1 MEEDVLHD
9 LRSKLTKD
17 SLIKGRNNGG
27 YQKVFDDIAK
37 ILLNKV
43 AICKGEKI
51 FYIKD
56 IEFYLYENNHRDIV
70 TYPRICKAGQW
81 FFHPSG
87 IDISFESSVDVKSND
102 YELFQPILRE
112 DAFFGGVLIRAIYP
126 ADKAPADACK
136 YNLDGPHKVE
146 WALFDS
152 FDAFNEVTDFPHLIE
167 CKHKHE
173 IKPIPNF
180 RKNLEP
186 KGHDYRKKIET
197 ILNYYYEDSPVSID
211 EWINVYKCFE
221 NKTYRYTVR

>member
-1 MEEDVLHD
+1 M
-9 LRSKLTKD
+9 
-17 SLIKGRNNGG
+17 
-27 YQKVFDDIAK
+27 
-37 ILLNKV
+37 
-43 AICKGEKI
+43 
-51 FYIKD
+51 
-56 IEFYLYENNHRDIV
+56 
-70 TYPRICKAGQW
+70 
-81 FFHPSG
+81 
-87 IDISFESSVDVKSND
+87 
-102 YELFQPILRE
+102 
-112 DAFFGGVLIRAIYP
+112 LIRAIYP

-211 EWINVYKCFE
+211 EWINIYKSFE
-221 NKTYRYTVR
+221 EKTYRYTVR

>member
-1 MEEDVLHD
+1 MEKDVLHD

-17 SLIKGRNNGG
+17 SLRNEILQNG
-27 YQKVFDDIAK
+27 YQKTFDKIAE

-43 AICKGEKI
+43 AIRKGEKI

-81 FFHPSG
+81 FFHTSG

-126 ADKAPADACK
+126 ADKAPSDACK

-146 WALFDS
+146 WALFDC
-152 FDAFNEVTDFPHLIE
+152 FDAFNETTNFPHLIE
-167 CKHKHE
+167 HKHEHE
-173 IKPIPNF
+173 IKPIPNV
-180 RKNLEP
+180 RKNLKHKEN
-186 KGHDYRKKIET
+186 DYRKKIET

-211 EWINVYKCFE
+211 EWINIYKFFE
-221 NKTYRYTVR
+221 KKRYRYMVL

>member
-17 SLIKGRNNGG
+17 SLKEKIIRSG
-27 YQKVFDDIAK
+27 YQDAFDEIAEM
-37 ILLNKV
+37 LLNKV

-51 FYIKD
+51 FYIKE

-126 ADKAPADACK
+126 ADKAPSDACK

-146 WALFDS
+146 WALFDC
-152 FDAFNEVTDFPHLIE
+152 FDAFNEITDFPHLIE
-167 CKHKHE
+167 HKHEHE
-173 IKPIPNF
+173 IKPIPNV
-180 RKNLEP
+180 RKNLEL
-186 KGHDYRKKIET
+186 KENDYRKKIET

-211 EWINVYKCFE
+211 EWINIYKSFE
-221 NKTYRYTVR
+221 DKTYRYTVR

>member
-102 YELFQPILRE
+102 FELFQPILRE

-126 ADKAPADACK
+126 ADKAPSDAHK

-167 CKHKHE
+167 CEHKIE
-173 IKPIPNF
+173 YITKV
-180 RKNLEP
+180 RKNLKLKEN
-186 KGHDYRKKIET
+186 DYRKKIET
-197 ILNYYYEDSPVSID
+197 ILNSYYENRLISKD

-221 NKTYRYTVR
+221 NKTYRYTV

>member
-1 MEEDVLHD
+1 MQD

-43 AICKGEKI
+43 AIRKGKKI

-87 IDISFESSVDVKSND
+87 IDISFESSVEVNSND
-102 YELFQPILRE
+102 YELFQPILNE

-126 ADKAPADACK
+126 ADKAPSDACK

-167 CKHKHE
+167 CEHNIEYITKV
-173 IKPIPNF
+173 
-180 RKNLEP
+180 RKNLKP
-186 KGHDYRKKIET
+186 KENDYRKKIET
-197 ILNYYYEDSPVSID
+197 ILNSYYENRLISKD

-221 NKTYRYTVR
+221 NKTYRYTV

>member
-1 MEEDVLHD
+1 MEKDVLQN
-9 LRSKLTKD
+9 LRLKLTKD
-17 SLIKGRNNGG
+17 SLRNEILQNG
-27 YQKVFDDIAK
+27 YQKTFDKIAK

-43 AICKGEKI
+43 AIRKGKKI

-102 YELFQPILRE
+102 FELFQPILRE

-126 ADKAPADACK
+126 ADKAPSDACK

-167 CKHKHE
+167 CEHKIE
-173 IKPIPNF
+173 YITKV
-180 RKNLEP
+180 RKNLKP
-186 KGHDYRKKIET
+186 KENDYLKKIET
-197 ILNYYYEDSPVSID
+197 ILNSYYENRLISKD

-221 NKTYRYTVR
+221 NKTYRYTV

>member
-1 MEEDVLHD
+1 MEKDVLQD

-17 SLIKGRNNGG
+17 SLIKGRNNDG
-27 YQKVFDDIAK
+27 YQNVFDDIAK

-43 AICKGEKI
+43 AIRKGQKI

-126 ADKAPADACK
+126 AGKAPSDACK

-146 WALFDS
+146 WALFDC
-152 FDAFNEVTDFPHLIE
+152 FDAFNEITDFPHLIE
-167 CKHKHE
+167 CEHE
-173 IKPIPNF
+173 IKPIPDV
-180 RKNLEP
+180 RKNLKP
-186 KGHDYRKKIET
+186 KENDYRKKIET
-197 ILNYYYEDSPVSID
+197 ILNYYYENSLVSKD
-211 EWINVYKCFE
+211 EWINIYKSFE
-221 NKTYRYTVR
+221 DKTYRYTVR

>member
-1 MEEDVLHD
+1 MEEDVLQD

-17 SLIKGRNNGG
+17 SLRNEILQNG
-27 YQKVFDDIAK
+27 YQKTFDKIAE

-43 AICKGEKI
+43 AIRKGEKI

-102 YELFQPILRE
+102 YELFQPILRD
-112 DAFFGGVLIRAIYP
+112 DAFFGGVLIRAIFP
-126 ADKAPADACK
+126 ADKAPSDACK

-146 WALFDS
+146 WALFDC
-152 FDAFNEVTDFPHLIE
+152 FDAFNETTNFPRLIE
-167 CKHKHE
+167 HKHEHE
-173 IKPIPNF
+173 IKPIPNV
-180 RKNLEP
+180 RKNLKHKEN
-186 KGHDYRKKIET
+186 DYRKKIET
-197 ILNYYYEDSPVSID
+197 ILNYYYENSLVSKD
-211 EWINVYKCFE
+211 EWINIYKSFE
-221 NKTYRYTVR
+221 DKTYRYTVR

>member
-1 MEEDVLHD
+1 MEKDVLQN
-9 LRSKLTKD
+9 LRLKLTKD
-17 SLIKGRNNGG
+17 SLRNEILQNG
-27 YQKVFDDIAK
+27 YQKTFDKIAK

-43 AICKGEKI
+43 AIRKGEKI

-102 YELFQPILRE
+102 YELFQPILNE

-126 ADKAPADACK
+126 ADKAPSDACK

-167 CKHKHE
+167 CEHKIE
-173 IKPIPNF
+173 YITKV
-180 RKNLEP
+180 RKNLKP
-186 KGHDYRKKIET
+186 KENDYRKKIET
-197 ILNYYYEDSPVSID
+197 ILNSYYEDSPVSID
-211 EWINVYKCFE
+211 EWINIYKSFE
-221 NKTYRYTVR
+221 EKTYRYTVR

>member
-1 MEEDVLHD
+1 MEKDVLHD
-9 LRSKLTKD
+9 LRLKLTKD
-17 SLIKGRNNGG
+17 YLIKGRNNDG
-27 YQKVFDDIAK
+27 YQNVFDDIAK

-43 AICKGEKI
+43 AIRKGEKI

-81 FFHPSG
+81 FFHTSG

-112 DAFFGGVLIRAIYP
+112 DAFFGGVLIRAVYP
-126 ADKAPADACK
+126 ADKAPSDACK

-146 WALFDS
+146 WALFDC
-152 FDAFNEVTDFPHLIE
+152 FDAFNEITDFPHLIE
-167 CKHKHE
+167 CEHKIEH
-173 IKPIPNF
+173 ITKA
-180 RKNLEP
+180 RKNLKHKEN
-186 KGHDYRKKIET
+186 DYRKKIET

-211 EWINVYKCFE
+211 EWINIYKSFE
-221 NKTYRYTVR
+221 DRTYRYTVR

>member
-1 MEEDVLHD
+1 MEKDVLQN
-9 LRSKLTKD
+9 LRLKLTKD
-17 SLIKGRNNGG
+17 SLRNEILQNG
-27 YQKVFDDIAK
+27 YQKTFDKIAK

-43 AICKGEKI
+43 AIRKGEKI

-167 CKHKHE
+167 CEHKIE
-173 IKPIPNF
+173 YITKV
-180 RKNLEP
+180 RKNLKLKEN
-186 KGHDYRKKIET
+186 DYRKKIET

-211 EWINVYKCFE
+211 EWINIYKSFE
-221 NKTYRYTVR
+221 EKTYRYTVR

>member
-43 AICKGEKI
+43 AICKGKKI

-87 IDISFESSVDVKSND
+87 IDISFESSVEVNSND

-126 ADKAPADACK
+126 ADKAPSDACK

-167 CKHKHE
+167 CEHKIE
-173 IKPIPNF
+173 YITKV
-180 RKNLEP
+180 RKNLKP
-186 KGHDYRKKIET
+186 KENDYRKKIET
-197 ILNYYYEDSPVSID
+197 ILNSYYEDSPVSID
-211 EWINVYKCFE
+211 EWINIYKSFE
-221 NKTYRYTVR
+221 EKTYRYTI

>member
-1 MEEDVLHD
+1 MEEDVLQD

-56 IEFYLYENNHRDIV
+56 IEFYLYENNHRDII

-102 YELFQPILRE
+102 FELFQPILRE

-126 ADKAPADACK
+126 ADKAPSDACK

-167 CKHKHE
+167 CEHKIE
-173 IKPIPNF
+173 YITKV
-180 RKNLEP
+180 RKNLKP
-186 KGHDYRKKIET
+186 KENDYRKKIET
-197 ILNYYYEDSPVSID
+197 ILNSYYENRLISKD

-221 NKTYRYTVR
+221 NKTYRYTV

>member
-1 MEEDVLHD
+1 MEKDVLHD
-9 LRSKLTKD
+9 LRLKLTKD
-17 SLIKGRNNGG
+17 SLREKILQSG
-27 YQKVFDDIAK
+27 YQDAFKDIAE

-43 AICKGEKI
+43 AIRKGEKI

-81 FFHPSG
+81 FFHTSG

-112 DAFFGGVLIRAIYP
+112 DAFFGGVLIRAIFP
-126 ADKAPADACK
+126 ADKAPSDACK

-146 WALFDS
+146 WALFDC
-152 FDAFNEVTDFPHLIE
+152 FDAFNETTNFPHLIE
-167 CKHKHE
+167 CEHKIEH
-173 IKPIPNF
+173 ITKP
-180 RKNLEP
+180 RKNLIP

-211 EWINVYKCFE
+211 EWINIYKSFE
-221 NKTYRYTVR
+221 KKTYRYMVR

>member
-1 MEEDVLHD
+1 MEEDVLQD

-43 AICKGEKI
+43 AICKGKKI

-167 CKHKHE
+167 CEHKIE
-173 IKPIPNF
+173 YITKV
-180 RKNLEP
+180 RKNLKP
-186 KGHDYRKKIET
+186 KENDYRKKIET
-197 ILNYYYEDSPVSID
+197 ILNSYYENRLISKD

-221 NKTYRYTVR
+221 NKTYRYTV

>member
-1 MEEDVLHD
+1 MEKDVLQD

-17 SLIKGRNNGG
+17 SLIKGRNNDG
-27 YQKVFDDIAK
+27 YQKVFDDIAE

-43 AICKGEKI
+43 AIRKGEKI

-87 IDISFESSVDVKSND
+87 VDISFESSVDVKSND

-126 ADKAPADACK
+126 ADKAPSDACK

-152 FDAFNEVTDFPHLIE
+152 FDAFNEITDFPHLIE
-167 CKHKHE
+167 CEHKIEH
-173 IKPIPNF
+173 ITKA
-180 RKNLEP
+180 RKNLKHKEN
-186 KGHDYRKKIET
+186 DYRKKIET

-211 EWINVYKCFE
+211 EWINIYKSFE
-221 NKTYRYTVR
+221 DRTYRYTVR

>member
-1 MEEDVLHD
+1 MEKDVLQD

-27 YQKVFDDIAK
+27 YQKVFDDIAE

-126 ADKAPADACK
+126 ADKAPSDAYK

-152 FDAFNEVTDFPHLIE
+152 FDAFNEITDFPHLIE
-167 CKHKHE
+167 CEHE
-173 IKPIPNF
+173 IEPIPDF

-186 KGHDYRKKIET
+186 KGYDYRKKIET

-211 EWINVYKCFE
+211 EWINIYKFFE
-221 NKTYRYTVR
+221 KKRYRYTVR

>member
-1 MEEDVLHD
+1 MQD

-70 TYPRICKAGQW
+70 TYPMICKAGQW

-102 YELFQPILRE
+102 FELFQPILNE

-167 CKHKHE
+167 CEHKIE
-173 IKPIPNF
+173 PIKKDV
-180 RKNLEP
+180 RKNLKLKEN
-186 KGHDYRKKIET
+186 DYRKKIET
-197 ILNYYYEDSPVSID
+197 ILNYYYEYSPVSID
-211 EWINVYKCFE
+211 EWINIYKSFE
-221 NKTYRYTVR
+221 EKTYRYTVR

>member
-1 MEEDVLHD
+1 MHD

-87 IDISFESSVDVKSND
+87 IDISFESSVEVNSND

-112 DAFFGGVLIRAIYP
+112 DAFFGGVLIWAIYP

-167 CKHKHE
+167 CEHKIE
-173 IKPIPNF
+173 YITKV
-180 RKNLEP
+180 RKNLKLKEN
-186 KGHDYRKKIET
+186 DYRKKIET
-197 ILNYYYEDSPVSID
+197 ILNSYYENRLISKD

-221 NKTYRYTVR
+221 NKTYRYTV

>member
-1 MEEDVLHD
+1 MEKDVLQD

-17 SLIKGRNNGG
+17 SLRNEILQNG
-27 YQKVFDDIAK
+27 YQKTFYEIAK

-102 YELFQPILRE
+102 YKLFQPILRE

-126 ADKAPADACK
+126 ADKAPSDACK
-136 YNLDGPHKVE
+136 YSLDGPHKVE
-146 WALFDS
+146 WALFDC
-152 FDAFNEVTDFPHLIE
+152 FDAFNETTNFPHLIE
-167 CKHKHE
+167 CEHKIEH
-173 IKPIPNF
+173 ITKP
-180 RKNLEP
+180 RKNLIP
-186 KGHDYRKKIET
+186 KENDYRKKIET

-211 EWINVYKCFE
+211 EWINIYKSFE
-221 NKTYRYTVR
+221 KKTYRYMVR

>member
-1 MEEDVLHD
+1 MEEDVLQD
-9 LRSKLTKD
+9 LRLKLTKD
-17 SLIKGRNNGG
+17 SLKEKIIRSG
-27 YQKVFDDIAK
+27 YQKAFDEIAE
-37 ILLNKV
+37 ILLKQV

-102 YELFQPILRE
+102 FELFQPILRE
-112 DAFFGGVLIRAIYP
+112 DAFFGGGLIRAIYP
-126 ADKAPADACK
+126 ADKAPSDACK

-180 RKNLEP
+180 RKNLKLKEN
-186 KGHDYRKKIET
+186 DYRKKIET
-197 ILNYYYEDSPVSID
+197 ILNSYYENSPVSID
-211 EWINVYKCFE
+211 EWINIYKSFE
-221 NKTYRYTVR
+221 EKTYRYTI

>member
-1 MEEDVLHD
+1 MEKDILQN
-9 LRSKLTKD
+9 LRLKLTKD
-17 SLIKGRNNGG
+17 SLKEKIIQSG
-27 YQKVFDDIAK
+27 YQDAFDEIAE
-37 ILLNKV
+37 ILLKQV

-102 YELFQPILRE
+102 NELFQPILNE

-126 ADKAPADACK
+126 ADKAPSDACK

-146 WALFDS
+146 WALFDC
-152 FDAFNEVTDFPHLIE
+152 FDAFNETTNFPHLIE
-167 CKHKHE
+167 CEHKIE
-173 IKPIPNF
+173 YITKV
-180 RKNLEP
+180 RKNLKP
-186 KGHDYRKKIET
+186 KENDYLKKIET
-197 ILNYYYEDSPVSID
+197 ILNSYYENRLISKD

-221 NKTYRYTVR
+221 NKTYRYTVW

>member
-1 MEEDVLHD
+1 MHD

-27 YQKVFDDIAK
+27 YQKAFDEIAE
-37 ILLNKV
+37 ILLKQV

-102 YELFQPILRE
+102 FELFQPILRE

-126 ADKAPADACK
+126 ADKAPSDACK

-167 CKHKHE
+167 CEHKIE
-173 IKPIPNF
+173 YITKV
-180 RKNLEP
+180 RKNLKLKEN
-186 KGHDYRKKIET
+186 DYRKKIET
-197 ILNYYYEDSPVSID
+197 ILNSYYENRLISKD

-221 NKTYRYTVR
+221 NKTYRYTV

>member
-1 MEEDVLHD
+1 MQD

-56 IEFYLYENNHRDIV
+56 IEFYLYENNHRDII

-102 YELFQPILRE
+102 FELFQPILRE

-126 ADKAPADACK
+126 ADKAPSDACK

-152 FDAFNEVTDFPHLIE
+152 FDAFNEVTDFPHQIE
-167 CKHKHE
+167 CEHKIE
-173 IKPIPNF
+173 YITKV
-180 RKNLEP
+180 RKNLKP
-186 KGHDYRKKIET
+186 KENDYRKKIET
-197 ILNYYYEDSPVSID
+197 ILNSYYENRLISKD

-221 NKTYRYTVR
+221 NKTYRYTV

>member
-56 IEFYLYENNHRDIV
+56 IEFYLYENNHRDII

-87 IDISFESSVDVKSND
+87 IDISFESSVEVNSND
-102 YELFQPILRE
+102 YELFQPILNE

-126 ADKAPADACK
+126 ADKAPSDACK

-152 FDAFNEVTDFPHLIE
+152 FDAFNEVIDFPHLIE

-180 RKNLEP
+180 RKNLKLKEN
-186 KGHDYRKKIET
+186 DYRKKIET
-197 ILNYYYEDSPVSID
+197 ILNSYYENRLISKD

-221 NKTYRYTVR
+221 NKTYRYTV

>member
-1 MEEDVLHD
+1 MEKDD
-9 LRSKLTKD
+9 LQNLRLKLTKD
-17 SLIKGRNNGG
+17 SLRNEILQNG
-27 YQKVFDDIAK
+27 YQKTFDKIAK

-43 AICKGEKI
+43 AIRKGEKI

-56 IEFYLYENNHRDIV
+56 IEFYLYENNHRDII

-87 IDISFESSVDVKSND
+87 IDISFESSVEVNSND

-126 ADKAPADACK
+126 ADKAPSDACK

-167 CKHKHE
+167 CEHKIE
-173 IKPIPNF
+173 YITKV
-180 RKNLEP
+180 RKNLKLKEN
-186 KGHDYRKKIET
+186 DYRKKIET
-197 ILNYYYEDSPVSID
+197 ILNSYYENRLISKD

-221 NKTYRYTVR
+221 NKTYRYMVR

>member
-1 MEEDVLHD
+1 MEKDVLQD

-17 SLIKGRNNGG
+17 SLIKGINNVG
-27 YQKVFDDIAK
+27 YQKVFDDIAE

-87 IDISFESSVDVKSND
+87 VDISFESSVDVKSND

-126 ADKAPADACK
+126 ADKAPSDACK

-146 WALFDS
+146 WALFDC
-152 FDAFNEVTDFPHLIE
+152 FDAFNEITDFPHLIE
-167 CKHKHE
+167 CEHKIEH
-173 IKPIPNF
+173 ITKA
-180 RKNLEP
+180 RKNLKHKEN
-186 KGHDYRKKIET
+186 DYRKKIET

-211 EWINVYKCFE
+211 EWINIYKSFE
-221 NKTYRYTVR
+221 DKTYRYTVR

>member
-1 MEEDVLHD
+1 MEEDVLQD

-43 AICKGEKI
+43 AIRKGKKI

-102 YELFQPILRE
+102 FELFQPILRE

-126 ADKAPADACK
+126 ADKAPSDAGK

-152 FDAFNEVTDFPHLIE
+152 FDAFNKVTDFPHMIE
-167 CKHKHE
+167 CEHKIE
-173 IKPIPNF
+173 PIKKDV
-180 RKNLEP
+180 RKNLKLKEN
-186 KGHDYRKKIET
+186 DYRKKIET
-197 ILNYYYEDSPVSID
+197 ILNSYYENRLISKD

-221 NKTYRYTVR
+221 KKRYRYTV

>member
-1 MEEDVLHD
+1 MHD

-87 IDISFESSVDVKSND
+87 IDISFESSVEVNSND

-167 CKHKHE
+167 CEHKIE
-173 IKPIPNF
+173 YITKV
-180 RKNLEP
+180 RKNLKLKEN
-186 KGHDYRKKIET
+186 DYRKKLET
-197 ILNYYYEDSPVSID
+197 ILNFYYENRLISKD

-221 NKTYRYTVR
+221 NKTYRYTV

>member
-17 SLIKGRNNGG
+17 SLKEKIIRSG
-27 YQKVFDDIAK
+27 YQDAFKEIAE

-43 AICKGEKI
+43 AIRKGEKI

-102 YELFQPILRE
+102 YELFQPILRD

-126 ADKAPADACK
+126 ADKAPSDAYK

-146 WALFDS
+146 WALFDC
-152 FDAFNEVTDFPHLIE
+152 FDAFNEITDFPHLIE
-167 CKHKHE
+167 CEHE
-173 IKPIPNF
+173 IKPIPNV
-180 RKNLEP
+180 RKNLRHKENY
-186 KGHDYRKKIET
+186 YRKKIET

-211 EWINVYKCFE
+211 EWINIYKSFE
-221 NKTYRYTVR
+221 DKTYRYTVR

>member
-1 MEEDVLHD
+1 MHD

-87 IDISFESSVDVKSND
+87 IDISFESSVEVNSND

-167 CKHKHE
+167 CEHKIE
-173 IKPIPNF
+173 YITKV
-180 RKNLEP
+180 RKNLKLKEN
-186 KGHDYRKKIET
+186 DYRKKIET
-197 ILNYYYEDSPVSID
+197 ILNSYYENRLIISKD

-221 NKTYRYTVR
+221 NKTYRYTV

>member
-1 MEEDVLHD
+1 MQD

-43 AICKGEKI
+43 AIRKGKKI

-102 YELFQPILRE
+102 FELFQPILRE

-126 ADKAPADACK
+126 VDKAPSDACK

-152 FDAFNEVTDFPHLIE
+152 FDAFNKVTDFPHMIE
-167 CKHKHE
+167 CEHKIE
-173 IKPIPNF
+173 PIKKDV
-180 RKNLEP
+180 RKNLKLKEN
-186 KGHDYRKKIET
+186 DYRKKIET
-197 ILNYYYEDSPVSID
+197 ILNSYYENRLISKD

-221 NKTYRYTVR
+221 NKTYRYTV

>member
-1 MEEDVLHD
+1 MEADVLQD

-43 AICKGEKI
+43 AIRKGEKI

-81 FFHPSG
+81 FFHSSG
-87 IDISFESSVDVKSND
+87 IDISFESSVEVNSND

-126 ADKAPADACK
+126 ADKAPSDACK

-167 CKHKHE
+167 CEHKIE
-173 IKPIPNF
+173 YITKV
-180 RKNLEP
+180 RKNLKLKEN
-186 KGHDYRKKIET
+186 DYRKKIET
-197 ILNYYYEDSPVSID
+197 ILNSYYENRLISKD

-221 NKTYRYTVR
+221 NKTYRYTV

>member
-1 MEEDVLHD
+1 MEKDVLQN
-9 LRSKLTKD
+9 LRLKLTKD
-17 SLIKGRNNGG
+17 SLRNEILQNG
-27 YQKVFDDIAK
+27 YQKTFDKIAK

-43 AICKGEKI
+43 AIRKGEKI

-87 IDISFESSVDVKSND
+87 IDISFESSVEVNSND
-102 YELFQPILRE
+102 YELFQPILNE

-146 WALFDS
+146 WALFDC
-152 FDAFNEVTDFPHLIE
+152 FDAFNETTNFPHLIE
-167 CKHKHE
+167 CEHKIE
-173 IKPIPNF
+173 YITKV
-180 RKNLEP
+180 RKNLKP
-186 KGHDYRKKIET
+186 KENDYLKKIET
-197 ILNYYYEDSPVSID
+197 ILNSYYENRLISKD

-221 NKTYRYTVR
+221 NKTYRYTV

>member
-1 MEEDVLHD
+1 MEEDVLQD

-43 AICKGEKI
+43 AIRKGKKI

-102 YELFQPILRE
+102 FELFQPILRE

-126 ADKAPADACK
+126 ADKAPSDACK

-167 CKHKHE
+167 CEHKIE
-173 IKPIPNF
+173 YITKV
-180 RKNLEP
+180 RKNLKP
-186 KGHDYRKKIET
+186 KENDYRKKIET
-197 ILNYYYEDSPVSID
+197 ILNSYYEDSPVSID
-211 EWINVYKCFE
+211 EWINIYKSFE
-221 NKTYRYTVR
+221 EKTYRYTI

>member
-1 MEEDVLHD
+1 MEKDVLQD

-17 SLIKGRNNGG
+17 SLIKGINNVG
-27 YQKVFDDIAK
+27 YQKVFDDIAE

-87 IDISFESSVDVKSND
+87 VDISFESSVDVKSND

-126 ADKAPADACK
+126 ADKAPSDACK

-146 WALFDS
+146 WALFDC
-152 FDAFNEVTDFPHLIE
+152 FDAFNEITDFPHLIE
-167 CKHKHE
+167 CEHKIEH
-173 IKPIPNF
+173 ITKA
-180 RKNLEP
+180 RKNLKHKEN
-186 KGHDYRKKIET
+186 DYRKKIET

-211 EWINVYKCFE
+211 EWINIYKSFE
-221 NKTYRYTVR
+221 DRTYRYTVR

>member
-1 MEEDVLHD
+1 MQD

-43 AICKGEKI
+43 AIRKGKKI

-87 IDISFESSVDVKSND
+87 IDISLESSVEVNSND
-102 YELFQPILRE
+102 YELFQPILNE

-126 ADKAPADACK
+126 ADKAPSDACK

-167 CKHKHE
+167 CEHKIE
-173 IKPIPNF
+173 YITKV
-180 RKNLEP
+180 RKNLKLKEN
-186 KGHDYRKKIET
+186 DYCKKIET
-197 ILNYYYEDSPVSID
+197 ILNSYYENRLISKD

-221 NKTYRYTVR
+221 NKTYRYTV